1 MKSQINIEKSA
12 SQVTFISSAVSAA
25 ASLSSST
32 TSSSSSSSSTTSNS
46 LENANSKRKA
56 SRRSSSGSLAV
67 QDDDHHNGGQ
77 EKRRKINSGDK
88 HPTYRGVRMRSWGKW
103 VSEIREPRKKSR
115 IWLGTF
121 PTAEMAARA
130 HDVAAL
136 AIKGSTAF
144 LNFPELSCDLP
155 RPVTNSPKDIQAAA
169 TSAAVNWQDSS
180 NNSLGVINS
189 DVAEL
194 EPSGAV
200 VAHSLS
206 SSVVFSSDT
215 VTTTRQ
221 ESSETSCAST
231 TSCTNKDSEEEK
243 LFDLPDLFTDE
254 NEMMI
259 RNDAFCYYSS
269 TWQLCGA
276 DAGFRLEE
284 PFYCLND

>member
-1 MKSQINIEKSA
+1 MERHINIESSV
-12 SQVTFISSAVSAA
+12 SQVTFISSAIFAVSSSSVSAA
-25 ASLSSST
+25 ASLSSSPT
-32 TSSSSSSSSTTSNS
+32 TSSSSSSSSTNSNFIA
-46 LENANSKRKA
+46 EDNSKRKA
-56 SRRSSSGSLAV
+56 TRRSLASV
-67 QDDDHHNGGQ
+67 EDDDRNDGGG
-77 EKRRKINSGDK
+77 KRRKTSGGDK

-115 IWLGTF
+115 IWLGTY

-136 AIKGSTAF
+136 AIKGTTAY
-144 LNFPELSCDLP
+144 LNFPELSGELP

-169 TSAAVNWQDSS
+169 SLAAVNWQDPVNDVS
-180 NNSLGVINS
+180 NSE
-189 DVAEL
+189 VAEL
-194 EPSGAV
+194 AEAEPSRAV
-200 VAHSLS
+200 VAQL
-206 SSVVFSSDT
+206 FSSDT
-215 VTTTRQ
+215 STATTQSQ
-221 ESSETSCAST
+221 ESSEASCAST
-231 TSCTNKDSEEEK
+231 SCTDKDSEEEK

-284 PFYCLND
+284 PFFCLND